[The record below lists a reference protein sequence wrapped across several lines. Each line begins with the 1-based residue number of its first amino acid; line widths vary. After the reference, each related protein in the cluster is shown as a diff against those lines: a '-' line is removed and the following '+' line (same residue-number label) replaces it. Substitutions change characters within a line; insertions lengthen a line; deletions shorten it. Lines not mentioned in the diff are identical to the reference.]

1 MEDGANKCLGFELG
15 TEGLIR
21 VCQTDNREDEIRGN
35 SMHNNTGLSRL
46 SSIWGIVSIR
56 VGRGVMGKVAGE
68 VIKTPQG
75 FKVRCRQSFSLAVSL
90 EARESV
96 GSERESWEP
105 RPGWS
110 SRLR

>member
-1 MEDGANKCLGFELG
+1 
-15 TEGLIR
+15 
-21 VCQTDNREDEIRGN
+21 
-35 SMHNNTGLSRL
+35 
-46 SSIWGIVSIR
+46 
-56 VGRGVMGKVAGE
+56 MGKVAGE

-75 FKVRCRQSFSLAVSL
+75 FKVMCRQSFSLAVSL